1 MGLERIEEPIKV
13 LRGTQVPPTNAQ
25 VTKVL
30 VAGIPAYVR
39 ENVRDGKNV
48 LELLAPA
55 SSWTKIST
63 VIALEDDRQRAVHPA
78 PADFTYEW
86 VFGILDDGPDRGE
99 TAELSQA
106 LMVINDLLK
115 GGAHDGPC
123 ENEDDPYD
131 SCSIHLEASKRRKEA
146 ANAFVLSIK
155 G

>member
-30 VAGIPAYVR
+30 VGGIPAYVR

-48 LELLAPA
+48 LELLAPL

-86 VFGILDDGPDRGE
+86 AFEILGDGPDCGE
-99 TAELSQA
+99 RAELSQA
-106 LMVINDLLK
+106 LQIIHELLK
-115 GGAHDGPC
+115 EGAHEGPC
-123 ENEDDPYD
+123 NNEEDERDA
-131 SCSIHLEASKRRKEA
+131 CSLHVEASERRREA
-146 ANAFVLSIK
+146 AHAFIMSI
-155 G
+155 GG